1 MCDTYIDGIGYVC
14 NDCQTEFKD
23 YLTSNGIILET
34 EGTIKRELK
43 KFMKSE
49 KDEYTEGKNI
59 NVDAFFKEYKKY

>member
-1 MCDTYIDGIGYVC
+1 MCVMIVKQ
-14 NDCQTEFKD
+14 NLK
-23 YLTSNGIILET
+23 GIILET

>member
-1 MCDTYIDGIGYVC
+1 MCVMIVKQ
-14 NDCQTEFKD
+14 N
-23 YLTSNGIILET
+23 SNGIILET